1 MRIEDP
7 VGPYHVFLEVR
18 RTGAEH
24 KHMQDLNIVIESAY
38 HEDPNE
44 GPPNVLGRMNFYVL
58 CGKIFANK
66 PVATKR

>member
-1 MRIEDP
+1 
-7 VGPYHVFLEVR
+7 VR